1 MTLQNYSKK
10 IANTASAIVVKT
22 EVKHS
27 WLMFI
32 VVPAWIFVCFYTAQL
47 LIMGLVWILNALNIN
62 LSVINGSIYNAVVA
76 ALIYVITLVFS
87 IGGAWLIFRRRTNK
101 FDLGINRLPSWVDIL
116 LSPAGLIVYFIFSSI
131 LILLAT
137 RVLPGFDANQVQNT
151 GFSHLSQR
159 YEYIAA
165 FTALVVIAP
174 IAEELLFR
182 GYLFGKLKKYI
193 PVWAAILATSVLFG
207 AAHGAWNLA
216 VDTFALSV
224 VLCLL
229 RQISGTIWPSILL
242 HMLKNGIAFYLL
254 FINPLLLT
262 TLLR

>member
-1 MTLQNYSKK
+1 MMFRNYSKK
-10 IANTASAIVVKT
+10 IANTVSDLIVKT
-22 EVKHS
+22 EAKHS
-27 WLMFI
+27 WLVFI
-32 VVPAWIFVCFYTAQL
+32 IVPAWVFVCFYTAQL
-47 LIMGLVWILNALNIN
+47 LIIGLVWLLHVLKIDLSMIN
-62 LSVINGSIYNAVVA
+62 MSIYNAVVA
-76 ALIYVITLVFS
+76 SIIYVITLVFA

-101 FDLGINRLPSWVDIL
+101 IDLGINRLPSWVDIL
-116 LSPAGLIVYFIFSSI
+116 LSPAGLIVYFILSSV

-137 RVLPGFDANQVQNT
+137 RVWPGFDANQVQNT
-151 GFSHLSQR
+151 GFSNLSQR

-165 FTALVVIAP
+165 FTALVVVAP

-193 PVWAAILATSVLFG
+193 PVWAAILATSALFG

-242 HMLKNGIAFYLL
+242 HMLKNSIAFYLL